1 MSLRGAKIP
10 HFKNNEFMSAEK
22 INPYKDSKLSKKEQV
37 AKMFDAISGNYDGL
51 NRVIS
56 LGIDVKWRKK
66 VVEIVGK
73 NKPKQILDIATGTG
87 DLALMMADLKP
98 DRIVGLDISAGM
110 LDVGKQK
117 IAKANLSEKI
127 EMMVADSED
136 MPFKDNTFDA
146 ITVSFGVRNFAN
158 LDKGLTEIARVLK
171 PTGILVILE
180 TSNPTKFPFKQ
191 GYKLYTNLFLPIV
204 GKLFSKDKVAY
215 SYLSESANSFP
226 FGEAF
231 NNISQKNGFTNTE
244 HKPVTFGVATIYTAS
259 K

>member
-1 MSLRGAKIP
+1 
-10 HFKNNEFMSAEK
+10 MSAEK
-22 INPYKDSKLSKKEQV
+22 INPYKDSELGKKEQV
-37 AKMFDAISGNYDGL
+37 TQMFDNISESYDDL

-66 VVEIVGK
+66 VVEIVSK

-87 DLALMMADLKP
+87 DLVLMMASLNP

-110 LDVGKQK
+110 LEVGKQK
-117 IAKANLSEKI
+117 IAKAKLSKKI
-127 EMMVADSED
+127 EMIVGDSEE
-136 MPFKDNTFDA
+136 MPFDDETFDA
-146 ITVSFGVRNFAN
+146 ITVSFGVRNFAH
-158 LDKGLTEIARVLK
+158 LDKGISEIARVLK
-171 PTGILVILE
+171 PKGVLVILE

-191 GYKLYTNLFLPIV
+191 GYKFYTNFILPII
-204 GKLFSKDKVAY
+204 GKIFSKDKVAY

-231 NNISQKNGFTNTE
+231 NNILQKNGFTNTE
-244 HKPVTFGVATIYTAS
+244 DTPVTFGVATIYTAS

>member
-1 MSLRGAKIP
+1 MSKII
-10 HFKNNEFMSAEK
+10 K
-22 INPYKDSKLSKKEQV
+22 PYKDSELGKKEQV
-37 AKMFDAISGNYDGL
+37 AQMFDTISENYDEL

-73 NKPKQILDIATGTG
+73 KKPKQILDIATGTG
-87 DLALMMADLKP
+87 DLVLMMASLNP

-110 LDVGKQK
+110 LEVGKRK
-117 IAKANLSEKI
+117 IEKAKLSDKI
-127 EMMVADSED
+127 EMIVGDSEE
-136 MPFKDNTFDA
+136 MPFNDNTFDA

-158 LDKGLTEIARVLK
+158 LDKGIKEIARVLK
-171 PTGILVILE
+171 PTGVLVILE

-191 GYKLYTNLFLPIV
+191 GYKFYTNFILPII
-204 GKLFSKDKVAY
+204 GKIFSKDKVAY

-231 NNISQKNGFTNTE
+231 NNILQKNGFTNT
-244 HKPVTFGVATIYTAS
+244 KATPVTFGVATIYTAS

>member
-1 MSLRGAKIP
+1 MSKII
-10 HFKNNEFMSAEK
+10 K
-22 INPYKDSKLSKKEQV
+22 PYKDSELGKKEQV
-37 AKMFDAISGNYDGL
+37 AQMFDNISENYDDL

-73 NKPKQILDIATGTG
+73 KNPKQILDIATGTG
-87 DLALMMADLKP
+87 DLVLMMASLNP

-110 LDVGKQK
+110 LEVGKRK
-117 IAKANLSEKI
+117 IEKAKLSDKI
-127 EMMVADSED
+127 EMIVGDSEEI
-136 MPFKDNTFDA
+136 PFNENSFDA

-158 LDKGLTEIARVLK
+158 LDKGIKEIARVLK
-171 PTGILVILE
+171 PTGVLVILE

-191 GYKLYTNLFLPIV
+191 GYKFYTNFILPII
-204 GKLFSKDKVAY
+204 GKIFSKDKVAY

-231 NNISQKNGFTNTE
+231 NNILQKNGFTNT
-244 HKPVTFGVATIYTAS
+244 KDTPVTFGVATIYTAS

>member
-1 MSLRGAKIP
+1 MSKIV
-10 HFKNNEFMSAEK
+10 K
-22 INPYKDSKLSKKEQV
+22 PYKDSELGKKEQV
-37 AKMFDAISGNYDGL
+37 EKMFDAISGNYDGL

-73 NKPKQILDIATGTG
+73 NNPKQILDIATGTG
-87 DLALMMADLKP
+87 DLALMMAKLNP
-98 DRIVGLDISAGM
+98 ERIVGLDISSGM
-110 LDVGKQK
+110 LAVGKQK
-117 IAKANLSEKI
+117 IAKANLSDKI
-127 EMMVADSED
+127 EMIIGDSEN
-136 MPFKDNTFDA
+136 MPFEDDTFDA

-158 LDKGLTEIARVLK
+158 LAKGIQEIARVLK
-171 PTGILVILE
+171 PTGVLVILE

-191 GYKLYTNLFLPIV
+191 GYKLYTNIALPII
-204 GKLFSKDKVAY
+204 GKLFSKDKIAY

-231 NNISQKNGFTNTE
+231 NNILQKNGFSITE
-244 HKPVTFGVATIYTAS
+244 DKPVTFGVATIYTAR

>member
-1 MSLRGAKIP
+1 MSKII
-10 HFKNNEFMSAEK
+10 K
-22 INPYKDSKLSKKEQV
+22 PYKDSELGKKEQV
-37 AKMFDAISGNYDGL
+37 AQMFDNISENYDDL

-73 NKPKQILDIATGTG
+73 KNPKQILDIATGTG
-87 DLALMMADLKP
+87 DLVLMMASLNP

-110 LDVGKQK
+110 LEVGKRK
-117 IAKANLSEKI
+117 IEKAKLSNKI
-127 EMMVADSED
+127 EMIVGDSEEI
-136 MPFKDNTFDA
+136 PFNENSFDA

-158 LDKGLTEIARVLK
+158 LDKGIKEIARVLK
-171 PTGILVILE
+171 PAGVLVILE

-191 GYKLYTNLFLPIV
+191 GYKFYTNFILPII
-204 GKLFSKDKVAY
+204 GKIFSKDKVAY

-231 NNISQKNGFTNTE
+231 NNILQKNGFTNT
-244 HKPVTFGVATIYTAS
+244 KDTPVTFGVATIYTAS

>member
-1 MSLRGAKIP
+1 
-10 HFKNNEFMSAEK
+10 MSAEK
-22 INPYKDSKLSKKEQV
+22 INPYKDSELGKKEQV
-37 AKMFDAISGNYDGL
+37 TQMFDTISENYDGL

-73 NKPKQILDIATGTG
+73 NNPKQILDIATGTG
-87 DLALMMADLKP
+87 DLALMMASLHP

-110 LDVGKQK
+110 LEVGKRK
-117 IAKANLSEKI
+117 INKANLSEKI
-127 EMMVADSED
+127 EMIVGDSEE
-136 MPFKDNTFDA
+136 MPFDDHTFDA
-146 ITVSFGVRNFAN
+146 ITVSFGVRNFAHLN
-158 LDKGLTEIARVLK
+158 KGITEIARVLK
-171 PTGILVILE
+171 PTGVLVILE

-191 GYKLYTNLFLPIV
+191 GYKFYTNYILPII

-231 NNISQKNGFTNTE
+231 NNILQKNGFTHTT